1 MLEKKQLLNQVINT
15 LTPKQKV
22 GHDNSVKV
30 TRKVFISSLI
40 RFTDELSDG
49 VLAITLLAYFYFT
62 NVSNM
67 IVRKKRR
74 Q

>member
-22 GHDNSVKV
+22 GHDNSVIV
-30 TRKVFISSLI
+30 TRKVFISSLV

-49 VLAITLLAYFYFT
+49 VLAITLLACFYFT

-67 IVRKKRR
+67 VVRKKRR

>member
-22 GHDNSVKV
+22 GHDNSVIV

-49 VLAITLLAYFYFT
+49 VLAITLLTYFYFT